1 MNLLDWII
9 LLAAVV
15 YGFTG
20 FRNGAVVGALSLV
33 GFFSGAIVGAQLA
46 EPLGSWLA
54 DGRAQV
60 PIAVVCVLFTA
71 MIGQMLGVFVGHR
84 VRTRFIRNAGRH
96 VDAAVGVALG
106 VVSVLLVAWMVAV
119 PLASSP
125 YPSLASEASE
135 SSIVRGV
142 DGVMPDGMRSLYG
155 KLRGYLDQSGFPPV
169 FGDLPSNSIVDV
181 APPPASLGPAARR
194 HLRVSERSVV
204 KVYGT
209 ADSCD
214 RHTEGS
220 GFVISRDHVMT
231 NAHVVAGTSA
241 QSVVDRN
248 GNTISDQAR
257 VVYYDPDVDVAVLYV
272 PGLNADPLHFVHH
285 PAGEGDPAIVLGYPE
300 DGPLTPD
307 LARVR
312 SRGTIGG
319 ADIYG
324 NGGVAREVY
333 SVRATVRS
341 GNSGGPLL
349 TPRGRVL
356 GVVFATDL
364 RSSDTG
370 YVLTA
375 AEVAGAYQR
384 ARDAT
389 AQKGTGGCTPG

>member
-214 RHTEGS
+214 RHIEGS